1 MVKPMLAKNE
11 TQVMRVPS
19 QKSDEVATMAI
30 KGKTTLNKSLFS
42 KLSIHK
48 CLTAKEC
55 RKR

>member
-1 MVKPMLAKNE
+1 MLAKNE

-30 KGKTTLNKSLFS
+30 KGKTSLNKSLFS